1 MSVLDRYIVRT
12 VFGAVVL
19 VMAVLLV
26 LGGLFLFISQ
36 QGDIG
41 VGHYTVAD
49 ALWYTLLNLPQQVY
63 QLLPITALIGSVIGF
78 GQLARGS
85 EITVIRA
92 TGVSVARLAGTA
104 LIAAALLILFE
115 GALGEWAPQLQE
127 AANQQKAF
135 SQFNSIGFG
144 GGTGAWVRDGDLI
157 LNVARQSGS
166 RQFAGMQVF
175 ELSPQHT
182 LLAIGHAANA
192 TAVGHHTWMLGGYT
206 ESRFL
211 YGSPA
216 PSAAQTAPSAAQ
228 TAPSAAQTAPS
239 AAQTGCGQPP
249 AQCRPPPVDR
259 VVASAPSRKELQSNL
274 TAGFLGLAV
283 QDPEQL
289 TLRSLWQLIGYF
301 HANSL
306 DARQYL
312 FAFWSKIAR
321 TVAIAFSVLLAIP
334 FVLGSMRSAGAG
346 TRTMLALIIGIG
358 FFLLQ
363 RLIESGTIVFNLDPV
378 ILAWLP
384 TALLATVTLLLLAR
398 AR

>member
-1 MSVLDRYIVRT
+1 MSVLDRYIIRT
-12 VFGAVVL
+12 ILGAVVL
-19 VMAVLLV
+19 VMAVLLI

-36 QGDIG
+36 QSDIG
-41 VGHYTVAD
+41 VGHYTVVD
-49 ALWYTLLNLPQQVY
+49 AMWYTLLNLPQQIY
-63 QLLPITALIGSVIGF
+63 ELLPITALLGSVLGF

-104 LIAAALLILFE
+104 LIAAALLIGFE

-135 SQFNSIGFG
+135 SQFNSVGFG

-175 ELSPQHT
+175 ELSSQHT
-182 LLAIGHAANA
+182 LLAIGQAASA
-192 TAVGHHTWMLGGYT
+192 TTAAHHTWMLGGYT

-211 YGSPA
+211 YGSADDPA
-216 PSAAQTAPSAAQ
+216 GQPS
-228 TAPSAAQTAPS
+228 
-239 AAQTGCGQPP
+239 CQPP
-249 AQCRPPPVDR
+249 AQCRPPPVER
-259 VVASAPSRKELQSNL
+259 VTASAPGRKDLQSNV

-289 TLRSLWQLIGYF
+289 TLSSLWQLIGYF
-301 HANSL
+301 HTNSL

-334 FVLGSMRSAGAG
+334 FVLGSMRSAGSG
-346 TRTMLALIIGIG
+346 TRTMLALIVGIG

-363 RLIESGTIVFNLDPV
+363 RLIESGAVVFNLDPV
-378 ILAWLP
+378 VLAWLP
-384 TALLATVTLLLLAR
+384 TALLATVTLLLLGR